1 MKRQIEINL
10 FSGKPQTHTTVIAT
24 FATYKYS
31 HKSSWHEVYSPKLIN
46 HDNRTYQTS
55 MTTKLDQCLGAK
67 LRLLYSKAGLMFA
80 DLIGFSVS

>member
-1 MKRQIEINL
+1 MEINL

-31 HKSSWHEVYSPKLIN
+31 HKLSWHEVYSPKLIN

-55 MTTKLDQCLGAK
+55 MKTELDQCLAAK
-67 LRLLYSKAGLMFA
+67 LGPRSSKTRLMFI
-80 DLIGFSVS
+80 DLIGFSIFKTI